1 MAEQVRLLGV
11 GGRLGG
17 AVRVPTSKSI
27 AQRVVLLAMVAR
39 GRTRLKYLPDGE
51 DVRSALGIALA
62 RGAVSDAS
70 LQTALELQGCPPG
83 AGAGRDQRWAVGE
96 SGTLARCATALA
108 ALGLDPG
115 GVTEIHPSG
124 SLLTRRSP
132 ALMNALQ
139 SAGVCVDELGIR
151 GGWPLRVRSLE
162 PPEEILLE
170 NPSSSQ
176 EVSALLLALAAW
188 PEPRVLRVSGVIPSL
203 PYVHL
208 TISVLNEFG
217 TDVHLES
224 LSALESCFHIKGQ
237 LQAPARTLTIEPDAS
252 ATAVALAAGCLST
265 GEVWVEGL
273 GPDSSQGDVRVIEYL
288 KAFGCQAQ
296 EKQVAG
302 RAALWACGVPT
313 RGVDLNLSG
322 EPDLAPVLVPLAAA
336 AAKAGHGSRIQGLGT
351 LDSKESPRLA
361 GLVRGLEACG
371 FEARAG
377 ASELVL
383 DPGWNPVA
391 GPLLDASG
399 DHRMFFA
406 WTLLGWVVPG
416 LRIRGQEH
424 VAKSWPDFLTD
435 FASAGAEWV
444 QF

>member
-1 MAEQVRLLGV
+1 MAEQVKLLGV

-17 AVRVPTSKSI
+17 AVIVPSSKSI
-27 AQRVVLLAMVAR
+27 AQRAVLLGMVAH
-39 GRTRLKYLPDGE
+39 GRTRLKHLRDGE
-51 DVRSALGIALA
+51 DVRSAVGIAA
-62 RGAVSDAS
+62 GTGPASDAA
-70 LQTALELQGCPPG
+70 LPTVLELQGTPPG
-83 AGAGRDQRWAVGE
+83 AGNGQAQRWAVGE

-108 ALGLDPG
+108 AFGLDPG
-115 GVTEIHPSG
+115 GATEIHPRG

-132 ALMNALQ
+132 ALMRALE
-139 SAGVCVDELGIR
+139 SAGACIDELGAQ
-151 GGWPLRVRSLE
+151 GGWPLRVKSLQ
-162 PPEEILLE
+162 PPEEVLLE

-176 EVSALLLALAAW
+176 EVSALLQALAAW
-188 PEPRVLRVSGVIPSL
+188 PDPRLLRVRGVIPSE

-217 TDVHLES
+217 AEVRWEPVSLEES
-224 LSALESCFHIKGQ
+224 LFHIYGP
-237 LQAPARTLTIEPDAS
+237 LHAPAQTLVIEPDAS
-252 ATAVALAAGCLST
+252 AAAVALAAGCLSR
-265 GEVWVEGL
+265 GEARVEGL
-273 GPDSSQGDVRVIEYL
+273 GLESSQGDIRVVEYL

-302 RAALWACGVPT
+302 QASLWACGVPT

-336 AAKAGHGSRIQGLGT
+336 AAKAGHGSRIRGLGT

-361 GLVRGLEACG
+361 GLVQGLEACG
-371 FEARAG
+371 FEVRAG

-391 GPLLDASG
+391 GPILDAHG

-416 LRIRGQEH
+416 LRIRGREH

-444 QF
+444 QS

>member
-17 AVRVPTSKSI
+17 VVRVPGSKSI
-27 AQRVVLLAMVAR
+27 AQRAVLLAMVAH

-51 DVRSALGIALA
+51 DVRSAIGMATGTGPA
-62 RGAVSDAS
+62 SDAGVP
-70 LQTALELQGCPPG
+70 TVLELQGTPPE
-83 AGAGRDQRWAVGE
+83 AGVSRVRRWTVGE

-108 ALGLDPG
+108 AIGLDPG
-115 GVTEIHPSG
+115 GTTEIHPRG
-124 SLLTRRSP
+124 SLMNRRSP
-132 ALMNALQ
+132 ALMSALE
-139 SAGVCVDELGIR
+139 SAGACIDELGVQ
-151 GGWPLRVRSLE
+151 GGWPLRVKSLQ

-176 EVSALLLALAAW
+176 EVSALLQALAAW
-188 PEPRVLRVSGVIPSL
+188 PDPRLLRVRGVIPSE

-217 TDVHLES
+217 AEVHLES
-224 LSALESCFHIKGQ
+224 LSVDEKLFHVKGPVH
-237 LQAPARTLTIEPDAS
+237 APERTLVVEPDAS
-252 ATAVALAAGCLST
+252 AAAVALAAGCLSM
-265 GEVWVEGL
+265 GEVRVEGL
-273 GPDSSQGDVRVIEYL
+273 GLDSSQGDIRVVEYL

-302 RAALWACGVPT
+302 QAALWACGIPT

-336 AAKAGHGSRIQGLGT
+336 AAKAGHGSRIRGLGT

-361 GLVRGLEACG
+361 GLVQGLEACG
-371 FEARAG
+371 FGVRAG
-377 ASELVL
+377 ARELIL

-391 GPLLDASG
+391 DPLLDARG

-416 LRIRGQEH
+416 LRIGGQEH